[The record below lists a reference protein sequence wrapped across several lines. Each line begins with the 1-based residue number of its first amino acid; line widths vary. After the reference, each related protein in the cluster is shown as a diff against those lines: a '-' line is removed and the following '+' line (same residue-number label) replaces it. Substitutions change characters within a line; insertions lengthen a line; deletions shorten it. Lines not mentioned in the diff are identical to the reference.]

1 MATENITIS
10 KQGLL
15 KVYRQAES
23 EQKKLLENMFGK
35 ETFAINFNVMKRVQ
49 TFQDAC
55 SELGYTHP
63 MVQAYDDL
71 MENCGENEADILA
84 YLQLRII
91 VAALNEGWQPQYT
104 DDEVRWYP
112 WFFLYTK
119 EEYEELDEKDK
130 SRCVLRSGNVSGA
143 NSGGL
148 AFAVAYYASSY
159 SLTNYGGRLAFRS
172 EELAAYAGRQFK
184 EIYAEYFL
192 FK

>member
-130 SRCVLRSGNVSGA
+130 SRCVLRSGL
-143 NSGGL
+143 NSSAGGGL
-148 AFAVAYYASSY
+148 AYASASYASS
-159 SLTNYGGRLAFRS
+159 SSGTHCGGRLAFRS